1 MDVISE
7 DFVEESPSVGLLAF
21 DGVAGAGESPLD
33 DEVFFANKEAIQL
46 EEVGTDNADP
56 IVADD
61 ESSLETSLVN
71 KESDV
76 GSSTE
81 SYGTF
86 KPAKTGSV
94 VAKHLSLDERR
105 IIRHT
110 QRLQF
115 KELESGLKGR
125 AQMTSQ
131 CVNYVEKQLKRANE
145 IKRTYCRVWG
155 KSIKQVE
162 GHLGSGVS
170 TYFKVLVWLLKIN
183 VLCMFLGLGLVVG
196 PGWYMADHHGHTE
209 DNLFNKDDLKCTNPK
224 FVNGTGFHVDAVN
237 SVLQLLTG
245 TGWMESTAMFYGW
258 YPTSNLTRNVKGKE
272 KTLYNFSLA
281 YFTVGISYFLISLL
295 LMLAN
300 LSKLFNKSAAEQME
314 SKPYSNVVFTWDYSL
329 NNIETTRLKSVTVIQ
344 SLREDLDEDAQE
356 DVKRDLKTKIGLFF
370 LRIFTNGI
378 CVAAMIGTV
387 YLYVHEIL
395 TDGNESRANET
406 NSCGKLV
413 HEVVDAIDI
422 GNISDINVTEQFAA
436 VWNTYSASIIVSGS
450 NVVFPVFFQLVGNL
464 EMYQFQST
472 RIGVTLFRMFIMK
485 LFSVSTFLYILYKAA
500 GPSGGNTEDWQTPHN
515 TLFYNCW
522 EDYIASQLYQLIM
535 IDFIIFCTTLLLSEV
550 LRGVLV
556 TRVSFFRDKLGLTKS
571 EFNIPKE
578 ILNLVYKQM
587 IFWSAFYFA
596 PLLPVMAVIEVTVI
610 FYLKKWSAISNVIP
624 PKTVVLNNQSTF
636 TINALFLI
644 SLLIVFV
651 FIGLIIFNFHPSTT
665 CGPFRGQASFT
676 ESFSS
681 VIDQSGVFKRYII
694 DNVRTTSVFIIL
706 VILVALVV
714 YYYHSLANS
723 RNVTIRLLREQVRNE
738 IADKKFL
745 LDLAQDK
752 GPKPQ
757 EITESKA
764 KGKPTDKRNNLRRQ
778 SSRIHGFANPVLT

>member
-1 MDVISE
+1 MAYQNTAMDFITEVI
-7 DFVEESPSVGLLAF
+7 GNLAE
-21 DGVAGAGESPLD
+21 GAGE
-33 DEVFFANKEAIQL
+33 EVSDKISDLLYEEVSFKNKEAIQL
-46 EEVGTDNADP
+46 EELETENADP

-61 ESSLETSLVN
+61 ESLLKTSLV
-71 KESDV
+71 KKDLVVMEIP
-76 GSSTE
+76 
-81 SYGTF
+81 GT
-86 KPAKTGSV
+86 V
-94 VAKHLSLDERR
+94 VEKSLSLAERR

-110 QRLQF
+110 QNLKFQ
-115 KELESGLKGR
+115 ELESGLERKAR
-125 AQMTSQ
+125 IISQ
-131 CVNYVEKQLKRANE
+131 GVNFVEKQLKRTNE
-145 IKRTYCRVWG
+145 IKRTYFRIWG
-155 KSIKQVE
+155 KSIKQIE

-170 TYFKVLVWLLKIN
+170 TYFKVLVLLLKIN
-183 VLCMFLGLGLVVG
+183 VLCLFLGLVLIVG
-196 PGWYMADHHGHTE
+196 PGWYMADHHGHTKGSCSNKE
-209 DNLFNKDDLKCTNPK
+209 GYCLNKDDLKCTNPN
-224 FVNGTGFHVDAVN
+224 FVDGTGFHNNAVN

-272 KTLYNFSLA
+272 KTLYNFPLA
-281 YFTVGISYFLISLL
+281 YFTVGILYFLISLL
-295 LMLAN
+295 IIVTN

-356 DVKRDLKTKIGLFF
+356 DVKRDLKTKIGIFF

-387 YLYVHEIL
+387 YLYVNEIL
-395 TDGNESRANET
+395 TDGNESRADET
-406 NSCGKLV
+406 DSCGKLD
-413 HEVVDAIDI
+413 HKDVDA
-422 GNISDINVTEQFAA
+422 TEQFAD
-436 VWNTYSASIIVSGS
+436 VWNTSSASIIISGS
-450 NVVFPVFFQLVGNL
+450 NVIFPAFFQLIGNL
-464 EMYQFQST
+464 EMYQFQRT
-472 RIGVTLFRMFIMK
+472 RIRVTLFRMFIMK

-500 GPSGGNTEDWQTPHN
+500 GPSGGKTEDWQTPQN

-550 LRGVLV
+550 LRSVLA

-596 PLLPVMAVIEVTVI
+596 PLLPVMAVIEVTVT
-610 FYLKKWSAISNVIP
+610 FYLKKWSAISNVVP

-694 DNVRTTSVFIIL
+694 DNVRATSVFIIL

-764 KGKPTDKRNNLRRQ
+764 KGKPTDKKNNLRRQ
-778 SSRIHGFANPVLT
+778 SSRIDGFANPVLT